1 MGKQTGVLVQSKIN
15 AGYMPPL
22 DEVNAI
28 IDEAVNSDMDMP
40 SIQAI
45 VNVISSAQTQ
55 AVEVARA
62 EVAPAGQQMRHMYNY
77 LTAADIELFRSSEA
91 ELSNKAFMMT
101 MRAVKIGH
109 IKGAEKSW
117 GHIRDTLLALH
128 PDGMSLDGPSKLKLL
143 REMKTHAEQQKGHF
157 LHGPK
162 IFYEHPAD
170 LATHYPAVYAQ
181 AYRGGDAPVP
191 ITDEMVLCRIRSL
204 MASGGVRSSHG
215 TAVGVNPNSGKK
227 AFREDAWIKHR
238 PGTYKNA
245 MNQAPAFFWSVFWV
259 VFFAA
264 FCHCFLIKLLE
275 VIFCF
280 LKNVYERFQT
290 IFEINCVICFET
302 IFETMFT
309 DAVFCNELF
318 ETCVSPKRT
327 SFCIFPNTQHFRT
340 RCFHPQDRSSG
351 NFQQECFGVL
361 RDTLREFT
369 SQMRMLASP
378 QDCKLQFPG
387 DASPLG
393 RRALPSPD
401 STAASSATALLPLA
415 APSAA
420 PAAALGAEPPAAL
433 GAGPPAA
440 RAAEAPAALAAGPPA
455 ATAAGLPGGPEA
467 MAARFRGLLDGKRP
481 AAAKPAS
488 AAKKPRVQGSGGSG
502 AFPRFPATPTREGQ
516 EVEYMGG
523 KIVAKPSQSKFRVFV
538 SGRVSATGKP
548 YDGNRNFGTDS
559 NDAFI
564 RSCQKIQEV
573 VSGSAR

>member
-181 AYRGGDAPVP
+181 AYRGSDNPVP
-191 ITDEMVLCRIRSL
+191 ITDELVLCRIRSL

-238 PGTYKNA
+238 PGTYKNVR
-245 MNQAPAFFWSVFWV
+245 NQAPAFFWSVFWV
-259 VFFAA
+259 VFVAA
-264 FCHCFLIKLLE
+264 FLPLFFDKIVGSDFL
-275 VIFCF
+275 
-280 LKNVYERFQT
+280 
-290 IFEINCVICFET
+290 
-302 IFETMFT
+302 
-309 DAVFCNELF
+309 LF
-318 ETCVSPKRT
+318 EKC
-327 SFCIFPNTQHFRT
+327 
-340 RCFHPQDRSSG
+340 
-351 NFQQECFGVL
+351 L
-361 RDTLREFT
+361 
-369 SQMRMLASP
+369 
-378 QDCKLQFPG
+378 
-387 DASPLG
+387 
-393 RRALPSPD
+393 
-401 STAASSATALLPLA
+401 
-415 APSAA
+415 
-420 PAAALGAEPPAAL
+420 
-433 GAGPPAA
+433 
-440 RAAEAPAALAAGPPA
+440 
-455 ATAAGLPGGPEA
+455 
-467 MAARFRGLLDGKRP
+467 
-481 AAAKPAS
+481 
-488 AAKKPRVQGSGGSG
+488 
-502 AFPRFPATPTREGQ
+502 
-516 EVEYMGG
+516 
-523 KIVAKPSQSKFRVFV
+523 
-538 SGRVSATGKP
+538 
-548 YDGNRNFGTDS
+548 
-559 NDAFI
+559 
-564 RSCQKIQEV
+564 
-573 VSGSAR
+573 